1 MGRLTKKVCIET
13 GKHLS
18 RHRNSFLSMFIFKN
32 ITVLRNHIENVNFDQ
47 KTNGEGRYLKELSSL
62 NFNVIFDVGANIG
75 EWALCANEIFP
86 ESKIHSFEIL
96 PKHWN
101 DFTERTRNLSNIKLN
116 QFGLSDFEGTIE
128 VHFNSRTEADS
139 MATIYPQFIMDSEK
153 EHYDSKCECMVKK
166 GSDYVLENNI
176 LSVDLMK
183 IDVEGHE
190 LKVIRGFGD
199 FIRNIR
205 LIQFEYGVYN
215 ITSRDLLCDFFDY
228 LEKYNFI
235 IGRLYPHF
243 VDFFKYDYS
252 KESFLGGNYIA
263 VDKNDKD
270 ILMHLSKF

>member
-1 MGRLTKKVCIET
+1 MGRLTEKVCKET

-18 RHRNSFLSMFIFKN
+18 RHRNSFLSRYIFKS
-32 ITVLRNHIENVNFDQ
+32 ITVLRNNIENVNFDQ
-47 KTNGEGRYLKELSSL
+47 KTNGEERYLKKLSNL
-62 NFNVIFDVGANIG
+62 NFNVILDVGANIG
-75 EWALCANEIFP
+75 EWVLCANEIFP

-101 DFTERTRNLSNIKLN
+101 DFAERTRNLSNIKLN

-128 VHFNSRTEADS
+128 VHFNSRTETDS

-153 EHYDSKCECMVKK
+153 EYYDSKCECIVKK
-166 GSDYVLENNI
+166 GSDYVLWNNI

-215 ITSRDLLCDFFDY
+215 ITSRDLLCDFFEY
-228 LEKYNFI
+228 LEKYNFL
-235 IGRLYPHF
+235 IGRLYPRF

-263 VDKNDKD
+263 VNKNDTN
-270 ILMHLSKF
+270 ILMQLSKL

>member
-1 MGRLTKKVCIET
+1 
-13 GKHLS
+13 
-18 RHRNSFLSMFIFKN
+18 
-32 ITVLRNHIENVNFDQ
+32 
-47 KTNGEGRYLKELSSL
+47 
-62 NFNVIFDVGANIG
+62 
-75 EWALCANEIFP
+75 
-86 ESKIHSFEIL
+86 L